1 MYSKNFVSIFQEIKE
16 EEVDELAIE
25 LHNATIVLVK
35 PLLVSKP
42 KPVDSGDVSITGKNF
57 KKFRK
62 VLNTVLTVVLYFICL
77 MLRRFSQFQHQAY
90 NIISS
95 QSV

>member
-1 MYSKNFVSIFQEIKE
+1 M
-16 EEVDELAIE
+16 DELAIE

-42 KPVDSGDVSITGKNF
+42 KPVDLPGVSMVVKNF

-62 VLNTVLTVVLYFICL
+62 VLNIVLTVVLQVTI
-77 MLRRFSQFQHQAY
+77 
-90 NIISS
+90 
-95 QSV
+95 V

>member
-1 MYSKNFVSIFQEIKE
+1 M
-16 EEVDELAIE
+16 DELAIE

-42 KPVDSGDVSITGKNF
+42 KPVDLPVVSMAGKNF

-62 VLNTVLTVVLYFICL
+62 VLNIVLTVVLQVTL
-77 MLRRFSQFQHQAY
+77 
-90 NIISS
+90 
-95 QSV
+95 V